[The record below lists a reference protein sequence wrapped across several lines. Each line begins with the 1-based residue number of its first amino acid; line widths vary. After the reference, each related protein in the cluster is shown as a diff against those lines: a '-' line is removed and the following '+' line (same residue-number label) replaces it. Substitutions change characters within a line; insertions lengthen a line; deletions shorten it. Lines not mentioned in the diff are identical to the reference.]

1 LFGVLD
7 LHDLVD
13 FTMCGDF
20 IWRYVWLWRISGGYS
35 QEMMW
40 LTLRVV

>member
-1 LFGVLD
+1 MFGVLD

-20 IWRYVWLWRISGGYS
+20 IWRYV
-35 QEMMW
+35 
-40 LTLRVV
+40 

>member
-20 IWRYVWLWRISGGYS
+20 IWRYV
-35 QEMMW
+35 
-40 LTLRVV
+40 